1 MGSLAENAVVNKE
14 HFPKT
19 HEPGKGRRKLD
30 LAIGMRIDKDAMP
43 GLVLLMFGLLA
54 IGLANS
60 GLAGL
65 YRSLLST
72 PVVFSIGAFAIDKP
86 LLLWVNDGLMAVF
99 FFLVGLEIKRELLQG
114 ELSSWRKASLPVI
127 AALGGMIVPSLIYI
141 GINIDNG
148 DTLRGWA
155 IPAATD
161 IAFALGVL
169 ALLGSRVPIA
179 LKVFLLALAIL
190 DDLGA
195 IVIIAVFYTADLS
208 LASLAIGVVGATVL
222 IGMNLAGVTR
232 PSFYILIGIVIW
244 AAVLKSG
251 VHATLAGVLVAFTV
265 PLRTRDR
272 APSPL
277 LDLEHGLKPWVA
289 YCIMPAFAFANA
301 GVALRGMSLAD
312 LFAPV
317 PLGIA
322 LGLFIGKQVGVM
334 AFSWLGVRFGICGL
348 PQGTTWTQLYG
359 VGLLAGIGFTMSL
372 FIGTLAF
379 TDAEIAN
386 AVRLGV
392 LSGSCLS
399 GIVGFIVLRRV
410 LPAGRPAHREEPA
423 VERPSEQR
431 KELVYEGGAE
441 R

>member
-1 MGSLAENAVVNKE
+1 MNKE
-14 HFPKT
+14 LSPTRHEANKAFPN
-19 HEPGKGRRKLD
+19 
-30 LAIGMRIDKDAMP
+30 LAIGARIDKDAMP
-43 GLVLLMFGLLA
+43 GLVLLACGLLA
-54 IGLANS
+54 VGLANS
-60 GLAGL
+60 SLAGL
-65 YRSLLST
+65 YDSLLST

-99 FFLVGLEIKRELLQG
+99 FFLVGLEIKRELLEG
-114 ELSSWRKASLPVI
+114 ELSSWRSASLPVV

-141 GINIDNG
+141 GINFENAA
-148 DTLRGWA
+148 TLRGWA

-195 IVIIAVFYTADLS
+195 IIIIAVFYTADLS
-208 LASLAIGVVGATVL
+208 LVSLAIGVVGAAVL
-222 IGMNLAGVTR
+222 FGMNLAGVRR
-232 PSFYILIGIVIW
+232 PAFFILIGLLIW

-251 VHATLAGVLVAFTV
+251 VHATLAGVVVALAV
-265 PLRTRDR
+265 PLRTRDG

-277 LDLEHGLKPWVA
+277 LTLEHGLKPWVA
-289 YCIMPAFAFANA
+289 FCIMPAFAFANA
-301 GVALRGMSLAD
+301 GVTFHGLSLAD

-322 LGLFIGKQVGVM
+322 LGLFIGKQAGVM
-334 AFSWLGVRFGICGL
+334 GFAWLSVRFGICTF
-348 PQGTTWTQLYG
+348 PNGTSWLHLYG

-379 TDAEIAN
+379 TDLEITN

-410 LPAGRPAHREEPA
+410 LPVSRTEHR
-423 VERPSEQR
+423 VERAAREAGPRRRSEA
-431 KELVYEGGAE
+431 LVYESGVE

>member
-1 MGSLAENAVVNKE
+1 
-14 HFPKT
+14 
-19 HEPGKGRRKLD
+19 
-30 LAIGMRIDKDAMP
+30 
-43 GLVLLMFGLLA
+43 
-54 IGLANS
+54 
-60 GLAGL
+60 
-65 YRSLLST
+65 
-72 PVVFSIGAFAIDKP
+72 
-86 LLLWVNDGLMAVF
+86 
-99 FFLVGLEIKRELLQG
+99 
-114 ELSSWRKASLPVI
+114 LSSWRTASLPVI

-195 IVIIAVFYTADLS
+195 IIIIAVFYTADLS
-208 LASLAIGVVGATVL
+208 LASLSIGAVGAAVL

-232 PSFYILIGIVIW
+232 PSLYILIGILIW

-251 VHATLAGVLVAFTV
+251 VHATLAGVMVALTV
-265 PLRTRDR
+265 PLRTRDTT
-272 APSPL
+272 PSPL
-277 LDLEHGLKPWVA
+277 LSLEHGLKPWVA

-301 GVALRGMSLAD
+301 GVALRGMSVAD
-312 LFAPV
+312 LIAPV

-322 LGLFIGKQVGVM
+322 LGLFIGKQAGVM
-334 AFSWLGVRFGICGL
+334 GFAWLGVRSGICGL
-348 PQGTTWTQLYG
+348 PKGTTWMQLYG
-359 VGLLAGIGFTMSL
+359 VSLLAGIGFTMSL

-379 TDAEIAN
+379 TDAEITN
-386 AVRLGV
+386 LVRLGV

-399 GIVGFIVLRRV
+399 GIVGFVVLRRV
-410 LPAGRPAHREEPA
+410 LSASPAADRQGQAA
-423 VERPSEQR
+423 MRPSER
-431 KELVYEGGAE
+431 GNEALVYEAGAE

>member
-1 MGSLAENAVVNKE
+1 VNKE
-14 HFPKT
+14 LSPKT
-19 HEPGKGRRKLD
+19 FKSTKVRRRLI
-30 LAIGMRIDKDAMP
+30 LASGPLIDKDAVP
-43 GLVLLMFGLLA
+43 GVVLLMFGVLA
-54 IGLANS
+54 VVLANS
-60 GLAGL
+60 GLAGF
-65 YRSLLST
+65 YESLLST
-72 PVVFSIGAFAIDKP
+72 PVMLSVGAFYIDKP

-114 ELSSWRKASLPVI
+114 ELSSWRTASLPVI

-195 IVIIAVFYTADLS
+195 IIIIAVFYTADLS
-208 LASLAIGVVGATVL
+208 LASLSIGAVGAAVL

-232 PSFYILIGIVIW
+232 PSLYILIGILIW

-251 VHATLAGVLVAFTV
+251 VHATLAGVMVALTV
-265 PLRTRDR
+265 PLRTRDTT
-272 APSPL
+272 PSPL
-277 LDLEHGLKPWVA
+277 LSLEHGLKPWVA

-301 GVALRGMSLAD
+301 GVALRGMSVAD
-312 LFAPV
+312 LIAPV

-322 LGLFIGKQVGVM
+322 LGLFIGKQAGVM
-334 AFSWLGVRFGICGL
+334 GFAWLGVRSGICGL
-348 PQGTTWTQLYG
+348 PKGTTWMQLYG
-359 VGLLAGIGFTMSL
+359 VSLLAGIGFTMSL

-379 TDAEIAN
+379 TDAEITN
-386 AVRLGV
+386 LVRLGV

-399 GIVGFIVLRRV
+399 GIVGFVVLRRV
-410 LPAGRPAHREEPA
+410 LSASPAADRQGQAA
-423 VERPSEQR
+423 MRPSER
-431 KELVYEGGAE
+431 GNEALVYEAGAE

>member
-1 MGSLAENAVVNKE
+1 
-14 HFPKT
+14 
-19 HEPGKGRRKLD
+19 
-30 LAIGMRIDKDAMP
+30 
-43 GLVLLMFGLLA
+43 
-54 IGLANS
+54 
-60 GLAGL
+60 
-65 YRSLLST
+65 
-72 PVVFSIGAFAIDKP
+72 
-86 LLLWVNDGLMAVF
+86 MAVF

-114 ELSSWRKASLPVI
+114 ELSSWRTASLPVI

-195 IVIIAVFYTADLS
+195 IIIIAVFYTADLS
-208 LASLAIGVVGATVL
+208 LASLSIGAVGAAVL

-232 PSFYILIGIVIW
+232 PSLYILIGILIW

-251 VHATLAGVLVAFTV
+251 VHATLAGVMVALTV
-265 PLRTRDR
+265 PLRTRDTT
-272 APSPL
+272 PSPL
-277 LDLEHGLKPWVA
+277 LSLEHGLKPWVA

-301 GVALRGMSLAD
+301 GVALRGMSVAD
-312 LFAPV
+312 LIAPV

-322 LGLFIGKQVGVM
+322 LGLFIGKQAGVM
-334 AFSWLGVRFGICGL
+334 GFAWLGVRSGICGL
-348 PQGTTWTQLYG
+348 PKGTTWMQLYG
-359 VGLLAGIGFTMSL
+359 VSLLAGIGFTMSL

-379 TDAEIAN
+379 TDAEITN
-386 AVRLGV
+386 LVRLGV

-399 GIVGFIVLRRV
+399 GIVGFVVLRRV
-410 LPAGRPAHREEPA
+410 LSASPAADRQGQAA
-423 VERPSEQR
+423 MRPSER
-431 KELVYEGGAE
+431 GNEALVYEAGAE